1 MIGIV
6 VKLMCKEMYAEVY
19 KSCDRCENEEPGQQS
34 LDYFLL
40 ADSVT
45 KATQCFN
52 GAFSKVDI

>member
-1 MIGIV
+1 M
-6 VKLMCKEMYAEVY
+6 KRMCKEMYAEVY

-40 ADSVT
+40 ADPVT
-45 KATQCFN
+45 KATECFN